1 MHLAISVLPYK
12 FKLILSQKEELVVP
26 GTLDGFTHV
35 VQITLIVAE
44 CVDRFTFTGLKWKKI
59 FQCGNE
65 TRGIYVA
72 RGSLPR
78 CTDLQTSSCRYW
90 TLSNSSVCILS
101 ANCIF
106 PTVPNRILNESN
118 AF

>member
-12 FKLILSQKEELVVP
+12 FKLILSQNEELVVP
-26 GTLDGFTHV
+26 RTLDGFTYV

-44 CVDRFTFTGLKWKKI
+44 CLNLFTFTGLKWKKVL
-59 FQCGNE
+59 QCGNE
-65 TRGIYVA
+65 TRGIYVV

-78 CTDLQTSSCRYW
+78 CTDLQTSSCRCW
-90 TLSNSSVCILS
+90 TLSNNSDYTLS

-106 PTVPNRILNESN
+106 PTVPNSILN
-118 AF
+118 